1 MTVAAD
7 KITCSAHLQYF
18 ASLEVRVCVLELAIR
33 EAPHHRVASL
43 YDLVSHLAECHIPV
57 DNGCAS
63 ALRLDHL
70 AQGNHQVE
78 SNGDVEVL
86 SLVGRHVGFGKSVIA
101 SS

>member
-1 MTVAAD
+1 
-7 KITCSAHLQYF
+7 
-18 ASLEVRVCVLELAIR
+18 
-33 EAPHHRVASL
+33 
-43 YDLVSHLAECHIPV
+43 
-57 DNGCAS
+57 
-63 ALRLDHL
+63 LRLDHL